1 MSDMRYDGK
10 VAVVTGAGQGLGRS
24 HAMFLASRGAQV
36 VVNDLGG
43 STDGSGTSQT
53 PAQKVCDE
61 IKAAGGAAVA
71 NYDSVSSEAGAR
83 AIIDS
88 AVKAYGRIDILVN
101 NAGIL
106 RDKALKNAG
115 EAELKPV
122 IDVHL
127 YGTIWCTLA
136 AWNRMLDQGYGR
148 VVNTTSAAGLF
159 GNFGQTNYGAA
170 KMGIVG
176 FSHVAAIEGAKA
188 NVKVNVI
195 APAARTRMTEQL
207 LGPMAD
213 KLAPELVTPVVGYLA
228 HESCE
233 ISGEIYS
240 CGGGRVGRVFVGVV
254 PGYYKP
260 QLSVEDVRDNLATI
274 RDTSKFVIPK
284 NAMEEIGLLMKVSA
298 GK

>member
-1 MSDMRYDGK
+1 MGLIEGK
-10 VAVVTGAGQGLGRS
+10 VAIVTGAGAGLGRS
-24 HAMFLASRGAQV
+24 YAKALAAEGAAL
-36 VVNDLGG
+36 VVNDFSAEAAEDTVREIVGTGG
-43 STDGSGTSQT
+43 
-53 PAQKVCDE
+53 
-61 IKAAGGAAVA
+61 KAVTNVADVGDVAGGASLLQTAL
-71 NYDSVSSEAGAR
+71 EAF
-83 AIIDS
+83 
-88 AVKAYGRIDILVN
+88 GRVDILVN

-106 RDKALKNAG
+106 RDTSFVKMDLSQWNA
-115 EAELKPV
+115 
-122 IDVHL
+122 IMHVHL
-127 YGTIWCTLA
+127 QALFASTQPVFTWMKESGDGGVI
-136 AWNRMLDQGYGR
+136 
-148 VVNTTSAAGLF
+148 VNTTSTAGIR

-207 LGPMAD
+207 LGPMAE
-213 KLAPELVTPVVGYLA
+213 KLAPELVTPVVAYLA

-233 ISGEIYS
+233 VSGETYS

-254 PGYYKP
+254 PGYYTP
-260 QLSVEDVRDNLATI
+260 QLSVEDVRDNLAAI
-274 RDTSKFVIPK
+274 RDTSTFVIPS